1 MSFSL
6 SGKNVPNKN
15 NLSGKNNPLFSSIPF
30 EIKKLKLRIMNTFI
44 LPLLSKQWKKIQD
57 NLFLLDQIQEKL
69 RYYYESYNLEDIK
82 MYQDILSIFEI
93 LVQQHIQLEDMETK
107 LYGKNGSEPIIHMIY
122 RTTMI
127 KLKPEYELYDNILG
141 KPKREENQTYR
152 EDIIQDI
159 QKWMIMEKTNYEKI
173 QKNVLDKYECRQ
185 TCKTQ
190 IK

>member
-6 SGKNVPNKN
+6 SGKNIPNKH
-15 NLSGKNNPLFSSIPF
+15 NLSGKSTSLSAGIPF
-30 EIKKLKLRIMNTFI
+30 EIKKLKLRIINTFI

-57 NLFLLDQIQEKL
+57 NLFLLDQLQEKL
-69 RYYYESYNLEDIK
+69 RFYYESYKIEDVK

-159 QKWMIMEKTNYEKI
+159 QKWMTMENTNYERI
-173 QKNVLDKYECRQ
+173 QKNVLEKYEP
-185 TCKTQ
+185 
-190 IK
+190 

>member
-1 MSFSL
+1 
-6 SGKNVPNKN
+6 
-15 NLSGKNNPLFSSIPF
+15 
-30 EIKKLKLRIMNTFI
+30 
-44 LPLLSKQWKKIQD
+44 
-57 NLFLLDQIQEKL
+57 
-69 RYYYESYNLEDIK
+69 
-82 MYQDILSIFEI
+82 MYQDILSVFEI

-159 QKWMIMEKTNYEKI
+159 QKWMKMENTNYEKI
-173 QKNVLDKYECRQ
+173 QKNVLEKYEL
-185 TCKTQ
+185 
-190 IK
+190 

>member
-6 SGKNVPNKN
+6 SGKNILNHHT
-15 NLSGKNNPLFSSIPF
+15 LSGKNTSLFSSIPF
-30 EIKKLKLRIMNTFI
+30 EIKRLKLRIMNTFI

-57 NLFLLDQIQEKL
+57 NLFLLDQMQEKL
-69 RYYYESYNLEDIK
+69 RFYYESYKIEDIK
-82 MYQDILSIFEI
+82 MYQDILSVFEI

-159 QKWMIMEKTNYEKI
+159 QKWMIMENTNYEKI
-173 QKNVLDKYECRQ
+173 QKNVLEKYEC
-185 TCKTQ
+185 T
-190 IK
+190 

>member
-159 QKWMIMEKTNYEKI
+159 QKWMIMENTNYEKI

>member
-6 SGKNVPNKN
+6 SGKNVPNQHT
-15 NLSGKNNPLFSSIPF
+15 LSGKNTSQSLCIPV

-69 RYYYESYNLEDIK
+69 SFYYESYKIEDIK
-82 MYQDILSIFEI
+82 MYQDILSVFEI
-93 LVQQHIQLEDMETK
+93 LVQQQIQLEDMETK

-159 QKWMIMEKTNYEKI
+159 QKWMTMENTNYERI
-173 QKNVLDKYECRQ
+173 QKNILEKYEP
-185 TCKTQ
+185 
-190 IK
+190 

>member
-6 SGKNVPNKN
+6 SGKNTL
-15 NLSGKNNPLFSSIPF
+15 NLHNLAGKNNSVFSSIPL
-30 EIKKLKLRIMNTFI
+30 EIKKLKMRIMNTFI

-57 NLFLLDQIQEKL
+57 NLFLIDQIQEKL
-69 RYYYESYNLEDIK
+69 SFYYESYKIEDIK
-82 MYQDILSIFEI
+82 IYQDILSVFEI

-159 QKWMIMEKTNYEKI
+159 QKWMTMENTNYERI
-173 QKNVLDKYECRQ
+173 QKNVLEKYEL
-185 TCKTQ
+185 
-190 IK
+190 